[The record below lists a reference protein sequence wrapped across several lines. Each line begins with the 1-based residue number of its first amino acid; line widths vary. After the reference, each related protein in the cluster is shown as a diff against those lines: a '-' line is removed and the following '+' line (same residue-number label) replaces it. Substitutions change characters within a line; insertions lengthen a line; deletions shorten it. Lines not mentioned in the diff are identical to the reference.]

1 MSEKKKAPKV
11 GASKAVIILMILSVL
26 GSMISGVS
34 DMSWSKMMEASA
46 TGDFGKSS
54 PAAQE
59 LMNGDENDPNKPG
72 KLAEWK
78 ADGIDTS
85 EEGLM
90 KLKDMFFYVA
100 LLNIPVLLGVMLM
113 FFKVRIGFEIYAIS
127 QVAYMLLPI
136 YYLGLNFYPNF
147 RALHY
152 GDIAVMVLFIVM
164 WGIQRK
170 MFSANGNIK
179 AS

>member
-1 MSEKKKAPKV
+1 MSKKKKAPKV
-11 GASKAVIILMILSVL
+11 GASKAVIILTILSVL

-34 DMSWSKMMEASA
+34 DMSWSKVAEASA
-46 TGDFGKSS
+46 TGEFDKSS
-54 PAAQE
+54 PKVIE
-59 LMNGDENDPNKPG
+59 LMNGTDSKPG
-72 KLAEWK
+72 KLVEWK
-78 ADGIDTS
+78 EDGIDTS

-90 KLKDMFFYVA
+90 RISDMFFYVA

-113 FFKVRIGFEIYAIS
+113 FFKIKIGFEIYVVGQI
-127 QVAYMLLPI
+127 AYMLLPI

-147 RALHY
+147 RALTY
-152 GDIAVMVLFIVM
+152 GDIAVMLLFIVM

-170 MFSANGNIK
+170 MFSKNGNIK